1 MEDVLRDRAAAWY
14 HREYFGFS
22 KPPTQVDLRAMAVA
36 LVTVANGDRQ
46 ITVEERNWLVGYF
59 AVKGYPAEVVRE
71 AMALAPVDL
80 SSITELMAP
89 DHLRKSARI
98 LIYDA
103 IRVAAVDGYR
113 PGEEKAVREVAFSL
127 GLDEAAVAQIEELVR
142 EEDSLRTR
150 RIAVLMPDGHPFLD
164 PRLDPRDAR

>member
-14 HREYFGFS
+14 HREHFGFS
-22 KPPTQVDLRAMAVA
+22 KPPPHLDLRAMAIA

-46 ITVEERNWLVGYF
+46 ITTEERNWLVGYF
-59 AVKGYPAEVVRE
+59 AAKGYPQDIVRE
-71 AMALAPVDL
+71 AMAVAAVDL
-80 SSITELMAP
+80 AAIPELMAP
-89 DHLRKSARI
+89 SNLRKSARI

-113 PGEEKAVREVAFSL
+113 AGEEKAVRDVAFAL
-127 GLDEAAVAQIEELVR
+127 GLDEAAVAEIEALVR
-142 EEDSLRTR
+142 EEEALRAR

-164 PRLDPRDAR
+164 QRFEPGGSR